1 MINKYPLQHI
11 TKRILIMEDDHI
23 FRKTL
28 ILEFE
33 ERGYQVFDTSG
44 LELCRHAIQTG
55 EKFDFAILDLRLRD
69 GLSLEIL
76 KELLDL
82 NPLCKALILTGYPSI
97 ASTVQAIK
105 SGAINYL
112 IKPSSIELIEQA
124 LWMVDIDQRFNF
136 SKSDE
141 YLQTL
146 INYERELIEF
156 TLFQCDGNITHAAKR
171 LGIHR
176 QSLQRKLKKII

>member
-1 MINKYPLQHI
+1 MTNILRNVIKS
-11 TKRILIMEDDHI
+11 ILIMEDDHI

-28 ILEFE
+28 VIEFE
-33 ERGYQVFDTSG
+33 ERGYQVFDASG

-55 EKFDFAILDLRLRD
+55 EKFDFAILDLRLKD
-69 GLSLEIL
+69 GLCLEIL
-76 KELLDL
+76 KELLDI
-82 NPLCKALILTGYPSI
+82 NPSCKALILTGYPSI
-97 ASTVQAIK
+97 ASTVQAIR

-112 IKPSSIELIEQA
+112 MKPSSIELIEQA
-124 LWMVDIDQRFNF
+124 LWMVDIDQRFDF

-141 YLQTL
+141 CLQTL
-146 INYERELIEF
+146 MHYERELIEF
-156 TLFQCDGNITHAAKR
+156 TLFQCGGNITHTAKR